1 MKQKVEKVRNLEFK
15 NQYEKLDNERKRLI
29 MWSWVRV
36 SNLSWPTFYL
46 RLRNGGFSTLDL
58 DFLLSEINRKEMIS

>member
-58 DFLLSEINRKEMIS
+58 DFLLREINRKEMIS